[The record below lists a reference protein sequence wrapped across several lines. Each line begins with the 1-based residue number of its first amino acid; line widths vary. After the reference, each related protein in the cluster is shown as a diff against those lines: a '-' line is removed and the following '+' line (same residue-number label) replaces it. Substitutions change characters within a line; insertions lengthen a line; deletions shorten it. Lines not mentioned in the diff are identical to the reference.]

1 MQQYANQ
8 QGQQIN
14 NQLQAAGN
22 QYSQQFNNQVQQF
35 NNQTQAALQSQ
46 QQALSGQLPPVPQ
59 QQTANGNWWPFTS
72 PAGMPPSRS
81 TPAQPVK
88 Y

>member
-1 MQQYANQ
+1 MQQAT
-8 QGQQIN
+8 
-14 NQLQAAGN
+14 NQLQ
-22 QYSQQFNNQVQQF
+22 
-35 NNQTQAALQSQ
+35 QAMPQ
-46 QQALSGQLPPVPQ
+46 VPQ

-72 PAGMPPSRS
+72 PAGMPPARS